1 MSKLVI
7 ANFKMNGSQDFIES
21 WIEDF
26 FTEEESTNEI
36 LVALPSTYLMIFK
49 NSGLTLA
56 GQNVSNE
63 KSGAFTSQLSAKML
77 KDCDVKYCLI
87 GHSEAREF
95 LKESNETIKEKFDQL
110 KQESIQPVLC
120 IGEPLKIK
128 EASKTVDFLSN
139 QLELIDPDQEG
150 LIIAYEPIWAIG
162 TGLIPEMSD
171 IQLAVDCIRGRFQKS
186 IKVLYGG
193 SVNSSNAK
201 DISNKTDID
210 GLLVGGASLNPKEF
224 AKIAQLC

>member
-95 LKESNETIKEKFDQL
+95 LKETNETIKEKFDQL

-128 EASKTVDFLSN
+128 EASKTIDFLSN

>member
-110 KQESIQPVLC
+110 KQESIQPVFC

-128 EASKTVDFLSN
+128 EASKTIDFLSN

-150 LIIAYEPIWAIG
+150 LILAYEPIWAIG

>member
-128 EASKTVDFLSN
+128 EASKTIDFLSN

-150 LIIAYEPIWAIG
+150 LILAYEPIWAIG

>member
-7 ANFKMNGSQDFIES
+7 ANFKMNGSKDFIES
-21 WIEDF
+21 WIKDF
-26 FTEEESTNEI
+26 FTEKESTNEI
-36 LVALPSTYLMIFK
+36 LVALPSPYLMIF
-49 NSGLTLA
+49 NDSDLTLS

-87 GHSEAREF
+87 GHSESRQF
-95 LKESNETIKEKFDQL
+95 LKETNESIKEKFDQL

-120 IGEPLKIK
+120 IGEPLEIK
-128 EASKTVDFLSN
+128 EASKTIDFLSD
-139 QLELIDPDQEG
+139 QLELIDADQDD
-150 LIIAYEPIWAIG
+150 LILAYEPIWAIG
-162 TGLIPEMSD
+162 TGLIPEISD
-171 IQLAVDCIRGRFQKS
+171 IQLAVDCIRARFQKS

-193 SVNSSNAK
+193 SVNSSNAE
-201 DISNKTDID
+201 DISSKTDID

-224 AKIAQLC
+224 AKIAQSC

>member
-63 KSGAFTSQLSAKML
+63 KSGAYTSQLSAKML

-95 LKESNETIKEKFDQL
+95 LKETNETIKEKFDQL

-150 LIIAYEPIWAIG
+150 LILAYEPIWAIG

-171 IQLAVDCIRGRFQKS
+171 I
-186 IKVLYGG
+186 
-193 SVNSSNAK
+193 
-201 DISNKTDID
+201 
-210 GLLVGGASLNPKEF
+210 
-224 AKIAQLC
+224 

>member
-95 LKESNETIKEKFDQL
+95 LKETNETIKEKFDQL

-128 EASKTVDFLSN
+128 EASKTIDFLSN

-150 LIIAYEPIWAIG
+150 LILAYEPIWAIG

-171 IQLAVDCIRGRFQKS
+171 IQLAVDCIRDRFQKS